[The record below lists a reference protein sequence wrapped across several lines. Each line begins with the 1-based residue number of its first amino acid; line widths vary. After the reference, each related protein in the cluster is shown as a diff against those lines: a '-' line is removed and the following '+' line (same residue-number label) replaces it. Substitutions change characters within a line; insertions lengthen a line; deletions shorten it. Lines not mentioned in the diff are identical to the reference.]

1 MLQCQG
7 HPVTGSRFG
16 ATFAYGHLREVL
28 LISGSRTGSFGN
40 VIAYAIGVYI
50 SLSITL
56 IGLPVP
62 AGFGSNGGKLEHGGF
77 RGIFGIQVFDVR
89 SEAYNGAVEEMER
102 LAGTVRTVILIM
114 FMQHHTEVTVQMCLG
129 QTAGKSLIGIEHLL
143 HTGEGIDIQYPGTQL
158 VERQMNA
165 RDTRNTIPV
174 ETGLLPAT
182 GGKSNHFI
190 GFSGKICMLPCAR

>member
-1 MLQCQG
+1 M
-7 HPVTGSRFG
+7 
-16 ATFAYGHLREVL
+16 
-28 LISGSRTGSFGN
+28 
-40 VIAYAIGVYI
+40 
-50 SLSITL
+50 
-56 IGLPVP
+56 VP
-62 AGFGSNGGKLEHGGF
+62 S
-77 RGIFGIQVFDVR
+77 
-89 SEAYNGAVEEMER
+89 EEMER

-129 QTAGKSLIGIEHLL
+129 QTAGKSFVGIEHLL
-143 HTGEGIDIQYPGTQL
+143 HAGEGIDIQYPGTQL

-190 GFSGKICMLPCAR
+190 GFSGKNLHAAMCR